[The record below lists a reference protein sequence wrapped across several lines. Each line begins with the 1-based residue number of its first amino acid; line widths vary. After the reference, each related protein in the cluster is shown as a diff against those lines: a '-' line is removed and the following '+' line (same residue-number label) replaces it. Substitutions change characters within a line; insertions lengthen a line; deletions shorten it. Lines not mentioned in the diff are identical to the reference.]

1 MKIETVE
8 KLSFEQIERI
18 EIKYGESTFI
28 PFLYKILKLKGQQNL
43 TLGELDT
50 LNKAI
55 SNCRNFLDKIEG
67 FLGVTHTKIFVYLLR
82 I

>member
-1 MKIETVE
+1 METAE

-18 EIKYGESTFI
+18 EKKYGESTFI

-43 TLGELDT
+43 TLVELDT
-50 LNKAI
+50 LNNAI
-55 SNCRNFLDKIEG
+55 SKCQNFLEKIDG
-67 FLGVTHTKIFVYLLR
+67 LLGVTHTKIFVYLLK